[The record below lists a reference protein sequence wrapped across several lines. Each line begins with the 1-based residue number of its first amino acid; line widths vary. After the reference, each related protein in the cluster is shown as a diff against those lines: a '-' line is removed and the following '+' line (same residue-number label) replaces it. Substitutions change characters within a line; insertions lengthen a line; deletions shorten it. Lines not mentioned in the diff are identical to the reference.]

1 MAENIGKY
9 RVIEGIGR
17 GGMGMIYKAHD
28 PLLDRLVALK
38 VISPEVEVTDELRA
52 RFFREAQACAKL
64 SHPNIVTVYDMG
76 EDDGRLYIVME
87 LLDGVELRQ
96 LIARGNTLTL
106 EDKLSIMAQMCTG
119 LHFAHQKGIIHRDI
133 KPGNIMLLRDGQV
146 KILDF
151 GIAQIQTNTTGL
163 TRTGLIMGTLKYI
176 SPEQVRG
183 VATHRSDIFSLGAL
197 SYELLSSRAPF
208 SGADPMQIL
217 EHLQKH
223 DPPPLD
229 VVDPA
234 IPREVAALVERAMQK
249 DPANRFGD
257 LGAMRAELVQVQ
269 GTIAREAERLRVR
282 ARVHRDRVAELEA
295 ALAARLG
302 SRPPE
307 PPLAPID
314 AEGHL
319 STVQTRERDLAARVA
334 ELESQLARSDAL
346 DSLLQH
352 GSQLLSAGRFDEAAA
367 QFEAILR
374 EMPANARAADELDK
388 ARAGAERQRE
398 RSVAETVARAARA
411 DEGRGVSPGALA
423 TIARRLPSPAWGGV
437 AAGLVAI
444 ALGVAWWATPSARPP
459 AERRTEP
466 PPVERGERA
475 ATTARPEPP
484 RNESAPVSVVTP
496 PPPPASATTVERSAV
511 RDAAAPAP
519 ELPVSRPA
527 TAVAPAPPRR
537 DAAEAPPRVAATQ
550 PRQSGVEQA
559 RARAMIARREAERV
573 AAAFYASKLFAAAQ
587 VKEEEGGAA
596 LGRADV
602 AAAIKL
608 LAEAQSQYEAAAV
621 EAKRETDREW
631 QLAPLK
637 ASVEQARAKAR
648 TRHEEA
654 IAAEADR
661 LAKDIF
667 TAAQAKHVEADGLA
681 ARQSFAAAAR
691 AYDEATE
698 RYAEATAAGRAAR

>member
-1 MAENIGKY
+1 MAEKIGKY

-28 PLLDRLVALK
+28 PVLDRLVALK

-64 SHPNIVTVYDMG
+64 SHPNIVTIYDMG

-106 EDKLSIMAQMCTG
+106 EDKLSIMAQVCTG

-133 KPGNIMLLRDGQV
+133 KPGNIMLLRDGPV

-151 GIAQIQTNTTGL
+151 GIAQIQTSTTGL

-183 VATHRSDIFSLGAL
+183 VATHRSDIFSVGSV
-197 SYELLSSRAPF
+197 SYELLSARAPF

-234 IPREVAALVERAMQK
+234 IPREVAALVERAMEK
-249 DPANRFGD
+249 DPAKRFGD

-295 ALAARLG
+295 ALAVRLG
-302 SRPPE
+302 CRPPE

-314 AEGHL
+314 ADGHL
-319 STVQTRERDLAARVA
+319 NTVQTRERDLAARVA
-334 ELESQLARSDAL
+334 ELESQIARADAL
-346 DSLLQH
+346 DSVLQR
-352 GSQLLSAGRFDEAAA
+352 GSQLLAAERFDAAAA
-367 QFEAILR
+367 QFEAVLR
-374 EMPANARAADELDK
+374 EIPAHARAADVLAK
-388 ARAGAERQRE
+388 ARAGGERQRE
-398 RSVAETVARAARA
+398 RSVAETVARAPRA
-411 DEGRGVSPGALA
+411 DDGRDVSPGAMA
-423 TIARRLPSPAWGGV
+423 TVARRLPWPAWGGV
-437 AAGLVAI
+437 AAGLVAL
-444 ALGVAWWATPSARPP
+444 ALGVAWWATPSARST

-475 ATTARPEPP
+475 ATTARPEPS
-484 RNESAPVSVVTP
+484 RTESAPVSVVTP
-496 PPPPASATTVERSAV
+496 PTPPAPAMVERSPV
-511 RDAAAPAP
+511 RDVAAPAP
-519 ELPVSRPA
+519 EPPVSRPA
-527 TAVAPAPPRR
+527 TAVALPPSRR
-537 DAAEAPPRVAATQ
+537 DAAEAPPRLAATQ
-550 PRQSGVEQA
+550 PRQSEVEQA
-559 RARAMIARREAERV
+559 RARTMTARREAERV

-587 VKEEEGGAA
+587 AKEEEGGAA
-596 LGRADV
+596 LGRSDV

-608 LAEAQSQYEAAAV
+608 LAEAQSQYQAAAV

-648 TRHEEA
+648 TRREEA

-667 TAAQAKHVEADGLA
+667 AAAQAKHVEADGLA

-691 AYDEATE
+691 AYEEATE
-698 RYAEATAAGRAAR
+698 RYAEASAAGRAAR